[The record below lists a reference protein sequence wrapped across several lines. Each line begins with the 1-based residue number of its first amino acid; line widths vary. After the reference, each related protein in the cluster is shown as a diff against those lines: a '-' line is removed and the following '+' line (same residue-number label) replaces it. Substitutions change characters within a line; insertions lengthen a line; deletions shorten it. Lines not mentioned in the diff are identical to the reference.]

1 MQNAT
6 RGLIGRQ
13 AVFTPS
19 RNSSAD
25 NAGAQRLS
33 FGTPTL
39 QRWGLVTG
47 SAKRRTASCRAAQK
61 EDGLGKVVEVAKEWK
76 AKFLTDD
83 GDGDGA
89 ETTPEDPYEAALSR
103 EKFWGRIAVI
113 GLGAVLLSERLSGKG
128 IVTALNMATGV
139 PVWEIEPALGLLVG
153 AFLAA
158 GIYPVVRRLG
168 ARADAAR
175 EAKSSGTPSLA
186 DIPARKWGDSF
197 QVATGRLAFITLA
210 GTVLAEATTGKGILA
225 LLNVETGV
233 EITEIEAGLTFLL
246 LLFFTE
252 DLKAPKP

>member
-1 MQNAT
+1 MTHSDKGKAT
-6 RGLIGRQ
+6 SYNG
-13 AVFTPS
+13 
-19 RNSSAD
+19 SSEE
-25 NAGAQRLS
+25 G
-33 FGTPTL
+33 
-39 QRWGLVTG
+39 
-47 SAKRRTASCRAAQK
+47 
-61 EDGLGKVVEVAKEWK
+61 GLGK
-76 AKFLTDD
+76 LTEQWRARFVTENDSSD
-83 GDGDGA
+83 GEDRTEG
-89 ETTPEDPYEAALSR
+89 TSPPEDPFAADLSK

-153 AFLAA
+153 ALMAG
-158 GIYPVVRRLG
+158 GIYPIVRRLG

-175 EAKSSGTPSLA
+175 EASNSNTPPPA
-186 DIPARKWGDSF
+186 VPARKWGDSF

-246 LLFFTE
+246 LLLFTE
-252 DLKAPKP
+252 DLKAPKD

>member
-1 MQNAT
+1 MNRFKYTPRPTSETQWAKVSRRAPGRRVAT
-6 RGLIGRQ
+6 Q
-13 AVFTPS
+13 A
-19 RNSSAD
+19 D
-25 NAGAQRLS
+25 KG
-33 FGTPTL
+33 
-39 QRWGLVTG
+39 
-47 SAKRRTASCRAAQK
+47 KTASYKGSEEEGLAGKLK
-61 EDGLGKVVEVAKEWK
+61 EEWK
-76 AKFLTDD
+76 ARFVT
-83 GDGDGA
+83 GDESPNREEKVEA
-89 ETTPEDPYEAALSR
+89 TPEDPYEAALSK

-158 GIYPVVRRLG
+158 GIYPIVRRLG

-175 EAKSSGTPSLA
+175 EAAASQNPAPATPA
-186 DIPARKWGDSF
+186 EPARKWGDSF

-233 EITEIEAGLTFLL
+233 EISEIEAGLTFLL
-246 LLFFTE
+246 LLLFTE
-252 DLKAPKP
+252 DLQAPKP